1 MELRLLRRP
10 YYRVKRGQTLSE
22 IARAFGVTPRLLA
35 ACNHLKGEPFAGQVL
50 AIPHSGN
57 LYRVQGGESR
67 TLLCGSP
74 ARFFERNATHCLYPG
89 QEVLL

>member
-50 AIPHSGN
+50 AIPPSGD